1 MRYELIEGDTRLI
14 NQLVK
19 DGWKIENTFPNPYPK
34 PYFFALMYLKS
45 PFGAYNYDVQQVKEY
60 INGNV
65 AELKQWKNL

>member
-19 DGWKIENTFPNPYPK
+19 DGWKIENTFPNPYPQ
-34 PYFFALMYLKS
+34 PYFFALMYLES

-65 AELKQWKNL
+65 TELKQWKNL